1 MMFTRYQECILGDLL
16 NEEIKNYIESGY
28 DKNCEYIIELR
39 KILKILGLKEIY
51 NFDIIER
58 KKIKW
63 QQ

>member
-1 MMFTRYQECILGDLL
+1 MMFTRFQECILGDLL

-58 KKIKW
+58 KNK
-63 QQ
+63 

>member
-1 MMFTRYQECILGDLL
+1 MLTEYQKSILEEVL
-16 NEEIKNYIESGY
+16 NEEIKNYIDSGY

-51 NFDIIER
+51 NR
-58 KKIKW
+58 KEKIKW